1 MKKETL
7 KLILF
12 WGVITAWT
20 LIMFSSCTK
29 KYKCMRYKGTF
40 DVYYNPKQQSC
51 YYNFKGQKENLT
63 KEQCASLC
71 YEDY

>member
-12 WGVITAWT
+12 WGVITAWM

-29 KYKCMRYKGTF
+29 KYKCMKYKGTF

-51 YYNFKGQKENLT
+51 YYNFKGQKENLR

-71 YEDY
+71 GEDY

>member
-12 WGVITAWT
+12 WGVITAWM

-29 KYKCMRYKGTF
+29 EYKCMNYKGTF
-40 DVYYNPKQQSC
+40 EVSYNPKQQSC
-51 YYNFKGQKENLT
+51 YYVFKSQKENLT